1 MPASEAK
8 MRYIDEYNK
17 ENYEKVTLQVKKG
30 VREVWRQYADRRG
43 LSMVGYV
50 TEAIDH
56 YEQTIG
62 RNNQS

>member
-1 MPASEAK
+1 MSASEAK

-30 VREVWRQYADRRG
+30 VRDLWRKYADRRG

-50 TEAIDH
+50 TEAIEY
-56 YEQTIG
+56 YEKET
-62 RNNQS
+62 